1 MTEQTREKQRGKQ
14 HLEEAEDND
23 LENGLITK
31 EDFVKL
37 FKFIKDTPVIQDKIV
52 QINGEDLLTMFNASV
67 LDLTEEENE
76 LVEDR
81 KLTFLFYVIRNSII
95 LNLTDE
101 MKKMLQ
107 PLSNLALS
115 LEMLDGFL
123 SLLERNV
130 KLKEILSC
138 DVDTDNYNYF
148 CQLVENCKENRETF
162 VQDTFQA
169 ERMIILYHTLRNKVL
184 TVVIAQLNLFMANI
198 QNVILRTAEES
209 TDQMK
214 IIMSLPWNQQVIA
227 FEAINFNLPFLERFQ
242 AFLLMSLV
250 NQMKTKVDPIKQI
263 SPSKQQPSYYKSTKV
278 HQCNFCDYSTKKLSN
293 IKTHLKGKH
302 RRIELKPG
310 ENGFTTMNED
320 GSVAV
325 DYVPRKRQKNG
336 EKAGG
341 EPAVS
346 RRVSYNGGRVRFHQC
361 NHCSYLSVKMSN
373 IKTHL
378 RGKHKD
384 IAPDIAGGF
393 TTLFKAG
400 SLQFSSEDLEEKP
413 GDAETTFEEEEEE
426 EFGSVE
432 DGAGPSV
439 EDFLECNI
447 SDDGD
452 QLDADLDL
460 SGSDLSQR
468 QFYKENEKCFR
479 YEFLDFCHICDQH
492 FSERSDWTSHM
503 FNHLEARPFECP
515 IVGCD
520 KAFSRKDVLKGHVR
534 SHSKDKAF
542 PCTFPGCD
550 KAFTRN
556 WYMNVHI
563 ETAHFGHRKE
573 EKSSS
578 RAEKIYFC
586 EFCEVS
592 TDSLGKMYGHLHF
605 AHKDFGVLGYKE
617 GYSIKYKNQNGKD
630 GVSVWLLC
638 LFFQVILSR
647 RRQRWEVLDFT
658 PATSVT
664 ISLTKCQ
671 TSSNTYE
678 AFTSK

>member
-1 MTEQTREKQRGKQ
+1 MTEQTITKIRVKQ
-14 HLEEAEDND
+14 HPEEAHTTEGFNDDDND
-23 LENGLITK
+23 LENGSITK

-37 FKFIKDTPVIQDKIV
+37 LKFIKDTPVIQEKIV
-52 QINGEDLLTMFNASV
+52 QINGEGLLTIFNASV
-67 LDLTEEENE
+67 LDLTEEDNE
-76 LVEDR
+76 LVEDK

-101 MKKMLQ
+101 MKKLLQ

-115 LEMLDGFL
+115 LEMLEGFL

-130 KLKEILSC
+130 KLKEILSG
-138 DVDTDNYNYF
+138 DVDDYNYF

-184 TVVIAQLNLFMANI
+184 TVVVAQLNLFMANI
-198 QNVILRTAEES
+198 QTVVLRTAEGS
-209 TDQMK
+209 IDQMK
-214 IIMSLPWNQQVIA
+214 TIMSLPWNQQVIA
-227 FEAINFNLPFLERFQ
+227 FEAINFNLPFLESFQ

-250 NQMKTKVDPIKQI
+250 NKNTTKVDPSKQI

-320 GSVAV
+320 GSIAV
-325 DYVPRKRQKNG
+325 DYVPRKRQKNS
-336 EKAGG
+336 EKVGG
-341 EPAVS
+341 EPIVS

-361 NHCSYLSVKMSN
+361 NYCSYLSVKMSN

-378 RGKHKD
+378 RGKHRD
-384 IAPDIAGGF
+384 IALDTAGGF
-393 TTLFKAG
+393 TTLFKAAG
-400 SLQFSSEDLEEKP
+400 SLQVASEDPEEKP
-413 GDAETTFEEEEEE
+413 GYAETTLEEEEEE
-426 EFGSVE
+426 ELGSVE
-432 DGAGPSV
+432 EAEDGPSV

-447 SDDGD
+447 NDDGD
-452 QLDADLDL
+452 QLDPDLDL
-460 SGSDLSQR
+460 SGSEQR
-468 QFYKENEKCFR
+468 QFYKENEKCFQ
-479 YEFLDFCHICDQH
+479 YELLDYCHICDQH
-492 FSERSDWTSHM
+492 FSERSEWTTHM
-503 FNHLEARPFECP
+503 FSHLEARPFECP

-520 KAFSRKDVLKGHVR
+520 KAFSRKDVLKGHIR

-563 ETAHFGHRKE
+563 ETAHFGGRKE

-617 GYSIKYKNQNGKD
+617 GYSIKYKNQNGKA
-630 GVSVWLLC
+630 SASAC
-638 LFFQVILSR
+638 LP
-647 RRQRWEVLDFT
+647 D
-658 PATSVT
+658 
-664 ISLTKCQ
+664 
-671 TSSNTYE
+671 
-678 AFTSK
+678 

>member
-1 MTEQTREKQRGKQ
+1 MTEQTIMKQRFKQ
-14 HLEEAEDND
+14 HQEEAATTAGLNDDND

-37 FKFIKDTPVIQDKIV
+37 FKFIKDTPVIHEKIV
-52 QINGEDLLTMFNASV
+52 MINGEDLLTMFNASV

-76 LVEDR
+76 LVED
-81 KLTFLFYVIRNSII
+81 KKITFLFYVIRNSII

-115 LEMLDGFL
+115 LEMLDGLL

-130 KLKEILSC
+130 KLKEILSAEVEN
-138 DVDTDNYNYF
+138 DDYNYF
-148 CQLVENCKENRETF
+148 CQLVENCKENREMF

-169 ERMIILYHTLRNKVL
+169 ERMIILYHNLRNKVL
-184 TVVIAQLNLFMANI
+184 TVVIAQLSLFMANI
-198 QNVILRTAEES
+198 QNVVLRTAEES
-209 TDQMK
+209 IEQMK
-214 IIMSLPWNQQVIA
+214 TIMSLPWNQQVIA
-227 FEAINFNLPFLERFQ
+227 FEAINFNLPFLESFQ

-250 NQMKTKVDPIKQI
+250 NQRKTRVDPRKQT
-263 SPSKQQPSYYKSTKV
+263 SPSKQPSYYKSTKV

-310 ENGFTTMNED
+310 DNGFTTMNED
-320 GSVAV
+320 GSIAV
-325 DYVPRKRQKNG
+325 DYVPRKRQKNS
-336 EKAGG
+336 EKVGG
-341 EPAVS
+341 EPLVS
-346 RRVSYNGGRVRFHQC
+346 RRVSYNGGRIRFHQC

-384 IAPDIAGGF
+384 IALDTAGGF

-400 SLQFSSEDLEEKP
+400 SQQVSSEDLEERP
-413 GDAETTFEEEEEE
+413 EGDSGDAETTFEEEEEE
-426 EFGSVE
+426 EEEEESGSVE
-432 DGAGPSV
+432 DEGGPSV

-447 SDDGD
+447 TDDGD
-452 QLDADLDL
+452 QLDTELDL
-460 SGSDLSQR
+460 SGAEQR
-468 QFYKENEKCFR
+468 QFYKENEKCFQ

-492 FSERSDWTSHM
+492 FSERSEWTSHM

-520 KAFSRKDVLKGHVR
+520 KAFSRKDVLKGHIR

-563 ETAHFGHRKE
+563 ETAHFGQRKE
-573 EKSSS
+573 EKQGQGRS
-578 RAEKIYFC
+578 EKIYLC

-605 AHKDFGVLGYKE
+605 AHKDFGVLGFKE
-617 GYSIKYKNQNGKD
+617 GYSIKYKNQNGKARP
-630 GVSVWLLC
+630 SVGLSGCLL
-638 LFFQVILSR
+638 
-647 RRQRWEVLDFT
+647 
-658 PATSVT
+658 
-664 ISLTKCQ
+664 
-671 TSSNTYE
+671 
-678 AFTSK
+678 

>member
-1 MTEQTREKQRGKQ
+1 
-14 HLEEAEDND
+14 
-23 LENGLITK
+23 
-31 EDFVKL
+31 
-37 FKFIKDTPVIQDKIV
+37 
-52 QINGEDLLTMFNASV
+52 
-67 LDLTEEENE
+67 
-76 LVEDR
+76 
-81 KLTFLFYVIRNSII
+81 
-95 LNLTDE
+95 
-101 MKKMLQ
+101 
-107 PLSNLALS
+107 
-115 LEMLDGFL
+115 
-123 SLLERNV
+123 
-130 KLKEILSC
+130 
-138 DVDTDNYNYF
+138 
-148 CQLVENCKENRETF
+148 
-162 VQDTFQA
+162 
-169 ERMIILYHTLRNKVL
+169 MIILYHTLRNKVL

-250 NQMKTKVDPIKQI
+250 NQRKTKVDPIKQI

-384 IAPDIAGGF
+384 IAPDTAGGF

-468 QFYKENEKCFR
+468 QFYKENEKCFQ

-647 RRQRWEVLDFT
+647 RRQRLEVLDFT
-658 PATSVT
+658 PVTSVT